1 MKVLMYA
8 IFPSD
13 GQSPKGGVETAT
25 YNLLC
30 GFKQLDID
38 ILVISFNKDI
48 SETKEI
54 QFSPSILIKLFPY
67 RFRSSTIL
75 EIFFN
80 SAKVLKKQCQQFKP
94 DIVHI
99 QGNGSRFFVN
109 KSFKG
114 IPIVSTP
121 HAILTNE
128 YKNLR
133 KKSEK
138 FNYKIMM
145 YIEKKRIKFLNGI
158 IYIADFY
165 KEFFEKKY
173 PACATKQ
180 NITLSNAVRPIFFE
194 QDYKIAKT
202 NELVYVGVINRRKNL
217 ITLLE
222 ALKELIAD
230 NINFHLNIVGGY
242 DDNDYKDEIE
252 NYIAKEKLSDN
263 ITFHGWKTQ
272 SEVLKIIQARDIF
285 ILPSKAEGL
294 PISIAEALSLGKV
307 VVSSNVGGIP
317 EMITHGENG
326 FLFSPEK
333 PGDIVKLL
341 FTLHDNPELINSIGK
356 NAKEKA
362 LKKYLPLEVAKSTL
376 NFYQENIA
384 DK

>member
-48 SETKEI
+48 SEIKSI
-54 QFSPSILIKLFPY
+54 QFSPRIQVKLFPY
-67 RFRSSTIL
+67 RYPKSTIL
-75 EIFFN
+75 EIFLN
-80 SAKVLKKQCQQFKP
+80 SAKILKKQCQHFNP

-99 QGNGSRFFVN
+99 QGNGSRFYVN
-109 KSFKG
+109 KVFKG

-121 HAILTNE
+121 HAILSNE

-145 YIEKKRIKFLNGI
+145 YVEKKRIKLLSGI
-158 IYIADFY
+158 LYIADFY

-173 PACATKQ
+173 PACTTKK

-194 QDYKIAKT
+194 KDHKIADT

-217 ITLLE
+217 TTLLE
-222 ALKELIAD
+222 ALNELVSE
-230 NINFHLNIVGGY
+230 NINFHLNIVGGF
-242 DDNDYKDEIE
+242 DDADYQAEIE
-252 NYIAKEKLSDN
+252 NYISQKKLSDN

-272 SEVLKIIQARDIF
+272 SEVLEIIQARDIF

-307 VVSSNVGGIP
+307 VVSSDVGGIP

-333 PGDIVKLL
+333 PKDIVKLL
-341 FTLHDNPELINSIGK
+341 SNLYNNSSLIRSIGNK
-356 NAKEKA
+356 AKEIA
-362 LKKYLPLEVAKSTL
+362 IKKYLPLEVANSTL

-384 DK
+384 N